1 MDRAYRDLQEELIGR
16 GYNIRDTASVPQQE
30 MQLLRVKS
38 GYDTAESS
46 YQLALRAYRDA
57 TLYAPF
63 DGTVANLFS
72 KVHNTASTPEAFC
85 TIVGAGAMSVEFS
98 LLAGELPMVHTGR
111 EVDLSLYDDMRKT
124 FKGRTTLV

>member
-1 MDRAYRDLQEELIGR
+1 
-16 GYNIRDTASVPQQE
+16 

-72 KVHNTASTPEAFC
+72 KVHNTASTSEAFC
-85 TIVGAGAMSVEFS
+85 TIVGDGAMSVDFS
-98 LLAGELPMVHTGR
+98 VLEGELPMVEKGR
-111 EVDLSLYDDMRKT
+111 EVSVSPFADMSKT
-124 FKGRTTLV
+124 FKGRITQVNPIVDKTGLVKVSATVPDSRGELTTG